1 MENKYYTPDI
11 SEFHVG
17 FEYIINDNNLLLG
30 IDREIININLSDIP
44 DDTGIN
50 FTHPIPKEILEKYGK
65 SSYKKGPTLELIS
78 QNINNIKVKYL
89 NKEDIESLGFISAAL
104 PLGATLLGES
114 NFYKLDP
121 YTLWHFLEDNKVI
134 IARIDK
140 IRASVSEGVYN
151 YSCVFDGCIK
161 NKSELKKLFKMLGV

>member
-1 MENKYYTPDI
+1 MESKYYTPDI

-89 NKEDIESLGFISAAL
+89 DKDDIESLGF
-104 PLGATLLGES
+104 
-114 NFYKLDP
+114 
-121 YTLWHFLEDNKVI
+121 
-134 IARIDK
+134 
-140 IRASVSEGVYN
+140 SETTTKQ
-151 YSCVFDGCIK
+151 FIK
-161 NKSELKKLFKMLGV
+161 NAPESLPYWTQVVIDFRWPEDITIIGKRSEEVGMLFRGAVRNISELRKVLKMVTYDLL